1 MVNKR
6 RLLIAGIVLL
16 LGLTAVFTVLAHNS
30 NKPAK
35 KQTTTTTKQAVKVPT
50 AAELSTLL
58 DNDDNPTGNVFT
70 VTAVSQPA
78 PGWIVAKVTN
88 KSAYGTFV
96 QYAIFQQGTD
106 DYDRAYGPTGCT
118 GSSK

>member
-58 DNDDNPTGNVFT
+58 DNDDNPTGN
-70 VTAVSQPA
+70 
-78 PGWIVAKVTN
+78 
-88 KSAYGTFV
+88 GTFV

-106 DYDRAYGPTGCT
+106 DYDRAYGPTDSFPRTRLTTDGVPVAVSNEVPT
-118 GSSK
+118 YDDSQQ